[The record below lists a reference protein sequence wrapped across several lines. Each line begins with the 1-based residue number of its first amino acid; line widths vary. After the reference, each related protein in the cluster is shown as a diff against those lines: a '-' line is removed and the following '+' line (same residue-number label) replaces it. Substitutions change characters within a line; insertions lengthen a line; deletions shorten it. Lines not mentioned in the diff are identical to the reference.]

1 MSPTQRALRAS
12 ILRVLER
19 ELESG
24 RPFTWA
30 LAAQHALAV
39 VFRQGGTRPAGER
52 AHLEQVVLSV
62 AKTMPPAIEPGALEA
77 FADVV
82 SDVGMRRVRHRHP
95 GQQLNASDTPPR
107 RASELARAAVYA
119 EYAGAM
125 SDEAAVQR
133 AVTRALRER
142 KRSRRGKRSITIEDQ
157 DPLRRVLDLPDRGRP
172 VVASGDVRLSMAG
185 KLAPLLSQAVPFAE
199 VHVRRALGEDFW
211 ARCRPVGWG
220 DARHT
225 KVLLAVPSSPMA
237 HELGLSRREIVRRLR
252 NVPGFEKVKDVRFQV
267 QERVFTVVDPEQ
279 DR

>member
-1 MSPTQRALRAS
+1 MTPALRALRTS

-24 RPFTWA
+24 RPFTWT

-39 VFRQGGTRPAGER
+39 VFRQGGTRPVGER
-52 AHLEQVVLSV
+52 QQLEQVVRSV
-62 AKTMPPAIEPGALEA
+62 AETMPPAIEPGALEA
-77 FADVV
+77 FAEVV
-82 SDVGMRRVRHRHP
+82 ADVGIRQTPFRHP
-95 GQQLNASDTPPR
+95 GQQLNGSDEPPR

-119 EYAGAM
+119 EYAGAV
-125 SDEAAVQR
+125 SDQAAVHR

-142 KRSRRGKRSITIEDQ
+142 NRGRRGKRSLKIEDA
-157 DPLRRVLDLPDRGRP
+157 DPLRRVLDLPAHGRP
-172 VVASGDVRLSMAG
+172 VVASGDVRVSMTG

-199 VHVRRALGEDFW
+199 VHVRRALGEEFW
-211 ARCRPVGWG
+211 SKCRPIGWG

-225 KVLLAVPSSPMA
+225 RVLLAVPSSPMA

-252 NVPGFEKVKDVRFQV
+252 GVPGFEKVKDVRFQV
-267 QERVFTVVDPEQ
+267 QERAFVVVDPER